1 MICLTRA
8 GHGQPWLSL
17 ATLEQGF
24 PWPACGRLYNC
35 TVDRLYTTD
44 CTHVLWTD
52 CTQMSVQI
60 YSVIYLNRIIL
71 WPALVDYSSSGS
83 ITPSKS
89 YLWCPWS
96 PATKESQGWPWL
108 SLDQGLP
115 WPALAVSGYPGPGIA
130 MASPGCP
137 WSPAAKDTKD
147 RIWRG

>member
-1 MICLTRA
+1 
-8 GHGQPWLSL
+8 
-17 ATLEQGF
+17 
-24 PWPACGRLYNC
+24 
-35 TVDRLYTTD
+35 
-44 CTHVLWTD
+44 
-52 CTQMSVQI
+52 MSVQI

-115 WPALAVSGYPGPGIA
+115 WPALAVLGRRRPKPPKIGFGGGDRSRATLVNQCWPKY
-130 MASPGCP
+130 SPVQIYHRVYLYSHLCTVCSQYTCTVSCVQFVYSTIVQSTTGWP
-137 WSPAAKDTKD
+137 
-147 RIWRG
+147 